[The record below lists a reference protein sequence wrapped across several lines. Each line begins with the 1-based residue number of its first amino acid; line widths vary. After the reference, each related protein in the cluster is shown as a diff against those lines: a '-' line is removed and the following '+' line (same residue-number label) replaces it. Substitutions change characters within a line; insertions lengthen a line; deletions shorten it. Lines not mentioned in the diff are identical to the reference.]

1 MFLYHYSENIHSTLL
16 SKAAAGVIS
25 PAEATSL
32 RNASK
37 AKGNGGYTYCD
48 HISFFFDPIP
58 SSLLPKVFENEH
70 PFWYRGHKLF
80 EHIVAVKSL
89 PIDIIY
95 HVVESE
101 NKTQLLDKFS
111 LENNW
116 VDDNPAL
123 LKEWK
128 LLENKVAID
137 LGEKGRGR
145 TNLEKQILINVG
157 RTADFYKAF
166 ASHPDFEFGKKKYA
180 ANVPHVMLYP
190 PKGSIEVREIKSLTI
205 GNDRRNNLVNLS

>member
-16 SKAAAGVIS
+16 SKAAAGVFNS
-25 PAEATSL
+25 AEVKLL
-32 RNASK
+32 RAASK
-37 AKGNGGYTYCD
+37 AKGDAGYTYCD

-80 EHIVAVKSL
+80 EHIIAIKSL

-101 NKTQLLDKFS
+101 NKTRLLEKFS

-123 LKEWK
+123 LKEWIA
-128 LLENKVAID
+128 LENRTAIE

-145 TNLEKQILINVG
+145 TNLERQASINVG

-166 ASHPDFEFGKKKYA
+166 AVHPDFEFGKRKYA

-190 PKGSIEVREIKSLTI
+190 PKGAIEVREIKSLTI
-205 GNDRRNNLVNLS
+205 GNDRRSDLVKLS